1 MSLKRYAPCLIAAS
15 MLVAG
20 GGAMAATQEQDLR
33 GFAALRNVEAQ
44 SLTVQEM
51 QATAGEL
58 NAAQIVLALTALSKN
73 SSVSVQ
79 VQTAAASL
87 AVIVNKK
94 QVLVNA
100 VLVKLK
106 LYTP

>member
-1 MSLKRYAPCLIAAS
+1 MNLKRYAPCLIAAS

-20 GGAMAATQEQDLR
+20 GAMAGTQEQDVR
-33 GFAALRNVEAQ
+33 GFAALGNVEAQ

-58 NAAQIVLALTALSKN
+58 NAGQIALALTALSKN
-73 SSVSVQ
+73 SNVNVQ

-87 AVIVNKK
+87 AIIVNKRAD
-94 QVLVNA
+94 LVNA
-100 VLVKLK
+100 VLLKLR